1 MERFFGSL
9 KSEWI
14 PEEGYRNFQ
23 EAESDILRFLTHYY
37 NRVRLHSFNDYRT
50 PVAVE
55 AMAA

>member
-1 MERFFGSL
+1 MNFVQNSVRAFG
-9 KSEWI
+9 
-14 PEEGYRNFQ
+14 GFTQ

-55 AMAA
+55 